1 MYGIKT
7 TLKMNLNDAQ
17 KNCYTWKDFA
27 QAIEMLQQEGLPSGY
42 ESGLK
47 NFDRLCRFD
56 KGRLVT
62 VTGVPQSGKSMFIDF
77 LCTCYHI
84 KHGFK
89 TLFYSTETPLAIHL
103 NTLSRMF
110 QKTAD
115 KDFGQYLFQN
125 FQIID
130 ETHEWNID
138 SLLEFAQ
145 EKLETFQFDVFV
157 IDNYAT
163 LGYSKKG
170 NLTEHEHISLV
181 LDKLLKFA
189 HKNNIMVILVA
200 HPKKMEKNPDG
211 GYQVPTAYDISGS
224 SHFFNK
230 SDFCITVHRLWRN
243 QKPINV
249 TQIICNKC
257 KSQNYGNIGTAYLGF
272 DCKTQNYVDIAF
284 SDEEEPFDIPKEIKE
299 NLLKLDFHYELKKEK
314 RHDFLETE
322 INVFD
327 RVSDTK
333 PKVCTLK
340 EVLFERQK
348 SFKNQIEQV
357 RRIEDKKERQE
368 AKKNLLPCFS
378 INCTFNGHR
387 SSQDVYGITRL
398 MYIDIDAQDNS
409 KETMEKL
416 PSFLESIDNVLYFQK
431 SASGKGYMC
440 IIPID
445 IVNAAEFESAWLGV
459 QRAFEESGINI
470 DGSTKDISRVTFF
483 SYDENAYLN
492 EDAIPYKPIQA
503 AKVEQEKPHLNKTL
517 PSLKREGHD
526 EKENYKTVLQYI
538 DKANAQKLDVAPAY
552 NDYLRLGIACLAS
565 FGLEKS
571 KEVFPTLCR
580 YNETFNEEKAL
591 NDLEDWCNRYD
602 KNYGCSFGSIKYL
615 MDNAKPVS

>member
-1 MYGIKT
+1 
-7 TLKMNLNDAQ
+7 MNLNDAQ

-47 NFDRLCRFD
+47 NFDGLCRFD

-200 HPKKMEKNPDG
+200 HPKKMEKIL
-211 GYQVPTAYDISGS
+211 TAAI
-224 SHFFNK
+224 
-230 SDFCITVHRLWRN
+230 
-243 QKPINV
+243 
-249 TQIICNKC
+249 KC
-257 KSQNYGNIGTAYLGF
+257 Q
-272 DCKTQNYVDIAF
+272 
-284 SDEEEPFDIPKEIKE
+284 
-299 NLLKLDFHYELKKEK
+299 
-314 RHDFLETE
+314 
-322 INVFD
+322 
-327 RVSDTK
+327 
-333 PKVCTLK
+333 
-340 EVLFERQK
+340 
-348 SFKNQIEQV
+348 
-357 RRIEDKKERQE
+357 
-368 AKKNLLPCFS
+368 
-378 INCTFNGHR
+378 
-387 SSQDVYGITRL
+387 RL
-398 MYIDIDAQDNS
+398 MI
-409 KETMEKL
+409 
-416 PSFLESIDNVLYFQK
+416 
-431 SASGKGYMC
+431 
-440 IIPID
+440 
-445 IVNAAEFESAWLGV
+445 
-459 QRAFEESGINI
+459 
-470 DGSTKDISRVTFF
+470 
-483 SYDENAYLN
+483 
-492 EDAIPYKPIQA
+492 
-503 AKVEQEKPHLNKTL
+503 
-517 PSLKREGHD
+517 
-526 EKENYKTVLQYI
+526 
-538 DKANAQKLDVAPAY
+538 
-552 NDYLRLGIACLAS
+552 
-565 FGLEKS
+565 
-571 KEVFPTLCR
+571 
-580 YNETFNEEKAL
+580 
-591 NDLEDWCNRYD
+591 
-602 KNYGCSFGSIKYL
+602 
-615 MDNAKPVS
+615 